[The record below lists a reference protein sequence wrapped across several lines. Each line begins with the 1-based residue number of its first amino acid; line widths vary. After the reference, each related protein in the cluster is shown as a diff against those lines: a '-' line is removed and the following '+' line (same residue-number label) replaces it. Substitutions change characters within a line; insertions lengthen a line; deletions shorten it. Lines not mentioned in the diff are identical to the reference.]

1 MSKIRLIFSRSSG
14 LFSPL
19 VQVGTWSSF
28 SQCGILT
35 KENTIVESAFT
46 LGGVVETSFTSFIER
61 VKYYEIVELDC
72 VDADAIIAAAR
83 SQIGKPYD
91 WTGLIG
97 IAVRKRDWQEDDS
110 WFCSEL
116 IAWAFDR
123 GSTPLFNR
131 EDIHRITPQ
140 NLYMLYHEL
149 ICVGP
154 AISIH

>member
-1 MSKIRLIFSRSSG
+1 MDTIRIVFSRSVSV
-14 LFSPL
+14 FSYG
-19 VQVGTWSSF
+19 VRFMTWSSF
-28 SQCGILT
+28 SHCGILT

-97 IAVRKRDWQEDDS
+97 IAVRKRNWQEDDS

-116 IAWAFDR
+116 IAWAFDQ
-123 GSTPLFNR
+123 GGTPLFNTD
-131 EDIHRITPQ
+131 DIHRITPQ
-140 NLYMLYHEL
+140 NLYMLYHTS
-149 ICVGP
+149 ICISP
-154 AISIH
+154 AKPIH